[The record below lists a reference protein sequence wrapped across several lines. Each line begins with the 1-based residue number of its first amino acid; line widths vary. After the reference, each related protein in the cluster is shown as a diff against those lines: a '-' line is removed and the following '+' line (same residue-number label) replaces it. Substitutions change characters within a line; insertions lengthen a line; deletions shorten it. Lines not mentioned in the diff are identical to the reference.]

1 MCVPMTMSR
10 AVVAAVAA
18 ADESDYIDDRDAMS
32 AMYTHTHTH
41 THTLHIHE
49 THMLSP
55 LLVRL

>member
-1 MCVPMTMSR
+1 MTMSR
-10 AVVAAVAA
+10 AVVAAVAV
-18 ADESDYIDDRDAMS
+18 ADESDYVDDRDAMLP
-32 AMYTHTHTH
+32 MCIH